1 MCVICRCSGASFH
14 FISKSAFIV
23 QGCRVIWCGAASVF
37 IHLVCPRYC
46 LYSKIDFLPNS
57 SFLPGWPMITWYTLE
72 RAVGQV
78 EDRSGGGVRG
88 ERHNE
93 NGLWRVTAFGLEQDK
108 SEHIQM
114 EWSNV
119 CECQLLCEA
128 AQYRGHISAQIL
140 CQWLGAFTSA
150 SWAPRTHKAARYSVL
165 PNRFCLIC
173 ICMLRGH
180 LIGGEVGI
188 EKGWKAEG
196 ERHRERSRALYKE
209 RLKGGMN
216 EQTSE

>member
-1 MCVICRCSGASFH
+1 MRELWGKSRTGAEKEVSEERGTT
-14 FISKSAFIV
+14 KA
-23 QGCRVIWCGAASVF
+23 GCEGFLR
-37 IHLVCPRYC
+37 LVC
-46 LYSKIDFLPNS
+46 
-57 SFLPGWPMITWYTLE
+57 E
-72 RAVGQV
+72 
-78 EDRSGGGVRG
+78 E
-88 ERHNE
+88 
-93 NGLWRVTAFGLEQDK
+93 DK

-150 SWAPRTHKAARYSVL
+150 SRAPRTHKAVRYSVL

-188 EKGWKAEG
+188 GKGWKAEG